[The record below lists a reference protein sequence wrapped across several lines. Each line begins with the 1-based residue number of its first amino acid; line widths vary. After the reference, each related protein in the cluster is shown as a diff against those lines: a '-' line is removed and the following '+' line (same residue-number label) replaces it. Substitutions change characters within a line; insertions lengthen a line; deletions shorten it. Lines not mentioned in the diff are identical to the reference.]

1 MPEQA
6 HLDLDRY
13 VPALLT
19 FIANKL
25 ASTASQEYRKRFGV
39 GVVEWRMLS
48 MLAVE
53 NGITANRISQVIGL
67 DKAAVSRALHQL
79 SKTGHV
85 EFVTDSSDA
94 RRQIVSLT
102 TTGWKLH
109 DQILE
114 IALQREQI
122 LLDGLSSKDKETLI
136 RLLRHLHGRVEYLA
150 APDRE

>member
-1 MPEQA
+1 MSEQV

-25 ASTASQEYRKRFGV
+25 ASSASQEYRKRFGV

-67 DKAAVSRALHQL
+67 DKGAVSRALHQL
-79 SKTGHV
+79 AGTGHV
-85 EFVTDSSDA
+85 VFAADSTDA

-102 TTGWKLH
+102 PAGWALH
-109 DQILE
+109 DQI
-114 IALQREQI
+114 IRVALQREQI
-122 LLDGLSSKDKETLI
+122 LLDGLSSRDVDTLI
-136 RLLRHLHGRVEYLA
+136 RLLHHLHGRVEHLTA
-150 APDRE
+150 LEME